1 MASDVNI
8 LVVDDEEVMRDFL
21 QDVLESFDVEL
32 ACDGE
37 EAISKLDE
45 KKYDLIITDMKMP
58 GKSGEDVVRF
68 ARERYPDAKI
78 IIISGYSTL
87 SSVSNALKCGVNAFL
102 AKPFTIKQIRT
113 EVAKSLSAGSGETQ
127 IGV

>member
-68 ARERYPDAKI
+68 AKERYPDAKI